1 MDSMKSNNGN
11 KLQPL
16 DHSQLPETWQRFYEE
31 IRKAVRAEK
40 IDKYSTNEDK
50 MTRKER
56 Y

>member
-1 MDSMKSNNGN
+1 MKSNNGN

-16 DHSQLPETWQRFYEE
+16 DHSQLPEAWQRLYEE
-31 IRKAVRAEK
+31 IRKAVQVEENDECSA
-40 IDKYSTNEDK
+40 NENK